1 MLQEKAMLANLT
13 IHQWTARKFDKT
25 ASKEV
30 EVKHNAKDAGA
41 FSKRLIDKNALKPLS
56 SLAGQIRELHYQ
68 RTLPWGDNGDR
79 LLPST
84 MFMEYTAELR
94 ALRTVF
100 ETLAYEFIKKYPSLV
115 QAAQARLGTLYK
127 PKDYPDINDIQ
138 RRFSVSISFLPVPE
152 AADFRVDIGAEEAE
166 TIRQDITAQ
175 LKKQQENMLVDLW
188 QRLHEVISKAHE
200 RLSQPDAKLY
210 DSLLENIRV
219 TTRVV
224 SKLNFTNDLYLASVL
239 GNIEYRLCSIN
250 IESLRNSKTKRQ
262 GAAII
267 ADEILKAIP
276 A

>member
-13 IHQWTARKFDKT
+13 IQQWAARKFDKT

-41 FSKRLIDKNALKPLS
+41 FSKRLIDKDALKPLS
-56 SLAGQIRELHYQ
+56 NLAGRIRELHYQ
-68 RTLPWGDNGDR
+68 RTMPWGDNGDR

-94 ALRTVF
+94 ALQTEF
-100 ETLAYEFIKKYPSLV
+100 ETLAAEFTQKYPNLV
-115 QAAQARLGTLYK
+115 QAARARLGTLYE
-127 PKDYPDINDIQ
+127 PRDYPDTNDIQ

-166 TIRQDITAQ
+166 TIRRDITTQ
-175 LKKQQENMLVDLW
+175 IKKQQENTLVDLW
-188 QRLHEVISKAHE
+188 QRLHEVVSKACE

-224 SKLNFTNDLYLASVL
+224 GKLNFTNDLVLKSVL
-239 GNIEYRLCSIN
+239 ENIEYRLCSLN
-250 IESLRNSKTKRQ
+250 IEALRISEPRRQ
-262 GAAII
+262 SAAVV
-267 ADEILKAIP
+267 ADEILKTIP